1 GTGIL
6 RGKSKEL
13 STGQWFWCY
22 HEKLIVLVFLLL
34 NEGQWQIIF
43 IRYAFHPQRR
53 IQIQWN
59 HSNRIRQH
67 KNGRR
72 CCAFQVTASFN
83 SYAHLFIGQ
92 PIGRIPLPS
101 RRHSLRVLIR
111 VMKGSPYTS
120 LIVVVGRESNLFRCQ
135 WESEKVSW
143 NSMRIQNVDLLPAV
157 FFAFDKGTE
166 KISGLGVQYVF
177 ENRRIQVVL
186 DIFSQ
191 CLPE

>member
-1 GTGIL
+1 LKLDTLIRKFDLVLFELSKIESSEWDRHIRFPFGHREVAVSPLGRLGSCREHCHSLGDSKTEFVLGKVTRRICGWIPVRSRPWVEDPPAEILNCVGTGIL

-92 PIGRIPLPS
+92 
-101 RRHSLRVLIR
+101 
-111 VMKGSPYTS
+111 
-120 LIVVVGRESNLFRCQ
+120 
-135 WESEKVSW
+135 
-143 NSMRIQNVDLLPAV
+143 
-157 FFAFDKGTE
+157 
-166 KISGLGVQYVF
+166 
-177 ENRRIQVVL
+177 
-186 DIFSQ
+186 
-191 CLPE
+191 